1 MVFGTVPASGI
12 CKRHFFSP
20 FSFINRIEQTSN
32 MGIDKELYP
41 DEKLPRRESYLAQAL
56 QSMPE
61 SAQPADVEDEA
72 TYNSSASYQHHC
84 DPIIPLHSDLTIP
97 YSNVRDISTE
107 IPVELN
113 TDRRSVFGGR
123 EKQKYCIHPN
133 QATSNYGVGSSS
145 AYHHHY
151 DEPQQSSSL
160 NLSNSSST
168 ASEIMPESMFT
179 NHGFDGELSDVSQPG
194 SPEAYQILPRDLL
207 SPPPASATKK
217 RTKMHETLHAQSLIL
232 GLAFMAIWSPQNCMA
247 PNLTQMADD
256 FGFSDTER
264 DVYLGANVALA
275 TGVLS
280 LPISAGIGILADVY
294 NRKYLFCL
302 TVALGGFS
310 SWLTGASQSY
320 RMLFFARLLNGS
332 FMSGSVPVAF
342 SLLGDLFDTHER
354 NAASSGLTAMMGLGI
369 IAGQVYAGVV
379 GSCKGW
385 PHAFYVSAVLTIMS
399 AVLVLLLVR
408 EPIRGG
414 KEAVLQAMLKHGTSY
429 ERKLTW
435 SGFCQTMR
443 NSQSNM
449 LLIWQGFFSSIPW
462 GIIFVF
468 LNDYLSQERGFSV
481 PDATYLV
488 AVFGAGCAVGGILGG
503 YWGQQISDW
512 NRSYLPVFMAATT
525 FLGIFPFVGLLNGH
539 FTNAH
544 GVLAVGYSFVG
555 GFVASLPSVCVRPC
569 LLNVNPPE
577 SRGAALTAA
586 NLIIQLARG
595 AGPSCITLMSAI
607 LRVDRQFSFNFTV
620 SGCTNLSTRLHV
632 YDCKI

>member
-1 MVFGTVPASGI
+1 M
-12 CKRHFFSP
+12 
-20 FSFINRIEQTSN
+20 FIDADQQHSSN
-32 MGIDKELYP
+32 MGIDKDRYP
-41 DEKLPRRESYLAQAL
+41 DEEPPCAESYLSKAL
-56 QSMPE
+56 QGALSMPS
-61 SAQPADVEDEA
+61 SAYAGYVEDDA
-72 TYNSSASYQHHC
+72 SYYNSSSSVQHVC

-97 YSNVRDISTE
+97 YSNVRDNFLDIPAILSTG
-107 IPVELN
+107 
-113 TDRRSVFGGR
+113 RRSVFGGR
-123 EKQKYCIHPN
+123 EKRKYCVHP
-133 QATSNYGVGSSS
+133 QPANYGSGADE
-145 AYHHHY
+145 AY
-151 DEPQQSSSL
+151 DQIQQSLSL
-160 NLSNSSST
+160 QPSNSSSL
-168 ASEIMPESMFT
+168 ASEVEPALIFT
-179 NHGFDGELSDVSQPG
+179 DHGFDCEMSDVSQPG
-194 SPEAYQILPRDLL
+194 SPEAYQIRPRDLL
-207 SPPPASATKK
+207 SPPPASPTKK

-247 PNLTQMADD
+247 PNLTEMADD

-280 LPISAGIGILADVY
+280 LPISAGIGILADIY

-302 TVALGGFS
+302 TVALGGCS
-310 SWLTGASQSY
+310 AWLTGASQSY

-379 GSCKGW
+379 GSNKGW
-385 PHAFYVSAVLTIMS
+385 PHAFYVSAVLTLVS

-414 KEAVLQAMLKHGTSY
+414 KEAVLQAMMKNGTSY

-435 SGFCQTMR
+435 SGFCKTMR

-462 GIIFVF
+462 GIVFVF

-503 YWGQQISDW
+503 YWGQKISDW
-512 NRSYLPVFMAATT
+512 NRAYLPVFMAATT

-544 GVLAVGYSFVG
+544 GFLAVGYAFVG

-595 AGPSCITLMSAI
+595 AGPSSITLMSTI
-607 LRVDRQFSFNFTV
+607 LHVDRQFSFNFTV
-620 SGCTNLSTRLHV
+620 S
-632 YDCKI
+632 D